1 MVRKFQIGC
10 DLGMLPMHDS
20 RPLED
25 PSEIRRGQSRRLN
38 RSLRWI
44 LISMAVLMAGIALV
58 DYQSA
63 PPGKSRFFISLSM
76 CGVAL
81 LSYLLVRAHRSQWV
95 SPLLVVSALAVTGW
109 AMYTYGSV
117 RAASGLALMGV
128 VVLAGTYLRLRSLVA
143 TTAASLLILG
153 ALTWAEAGGHLVK
166 PGLEPDFM
174 FWVMGSVVVVLTG
187 SLLLHS
193 RRATDEAHLRRLN
206 QLEDRLRMEHEREQ
220 SLRRFNRIFRL
231 NPTALVI
238 QLAGTQAIQEV
249 NPAFERSFG
258 YRSDQLA
265 GQQAGVLWADERQ
278 WQEHLKVLFEKG
290 RTDWQRA
297 RWVRSD
303 GQAVDVMTCSEL
315 SEDNSGMLILT
326 TVTDWSGDA
335 GGRV

>member
-1 MVRKFQIGC
+1 
-10 DLGMLPMHDS
+10 MHDS

-25 PSEIRRGQSRRLN
+25 PSEIRQGQSRRLN
-38 RSLRWI
+38 RSLRWL

-81 LSYLLVRAHRSQWV
+81 LSYLMLRANRGQWV
-95 SPLLVVSALAVTGW
+95 SALMVMSALVITGW
-109 AMYTYGSV
+109 AVLTYGSV
-117 RAASGLALMGV
+117 RAASALALVGV

-143 TTAASLLILG
+143 TTGASLLMLG
-153 ALTWAEAGGHLVK
+153 VLTWAEAGGRLVK
-166 PGLEPDFM
+166 PGFAPDFM
-174 FWVMGSVVVVLTG
+174 FWFMGSVVMVVIG
-187 SLLLHS
+187 SLLHHT

-206 QLEDRLRMEHEREQ
+206 QMEDRLRLEHEREQ
-220 SLRRFNRIFRL
+220 SLRRFKRIFRL
-231 NPTALVI
+231 NPTALMI
-238 QLAGTQAIQEV
+238 QFAGTQAIQEV

-258 YRSDQLA
+258 YQSDQLA
-265 GQQAGVLWADERQ
+265 GQPAGILWADEQR

-290 RTDWQRA
+290 RTDWQRG

-303 GQAVDVMTCSEL
+303 GQPVDVMTCSEL
-315 SEDNSGMLILT
+315 SEDHSGMLILT

-335 GGRV
+335 SGRV